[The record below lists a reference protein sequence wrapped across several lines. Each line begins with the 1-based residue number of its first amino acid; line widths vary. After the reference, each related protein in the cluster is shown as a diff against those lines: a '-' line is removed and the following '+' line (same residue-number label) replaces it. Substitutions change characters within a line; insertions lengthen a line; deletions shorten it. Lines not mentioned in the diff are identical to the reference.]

1 VSLGGLTGTLKV
13 FEGWSNNMA
22 IKPKF
27 LIVWIIAA
35 IVAAFLARHFLGC
48 LTSSLEN
55 FIACD
60 TSFTVTLGKFA
71 AAFFTLRHS

>member
-1 VSLGGLTGTLKV
+1 
-13 FEGWSNNMA
+13 MA
-22 IKPKF
+22 IKQKF

-35 IVAAFLARHFLGC
+35 IAAAFLARHFLGC

-60 TSFTVTLGKFA
+60 FGSTAILGKFA
-71 AAFFTLRHS
+71 AAFATLWHS

>member
-1 VSLGGLTGTLKV
+1 
-13 FEGWSNNMA
+13 MA
-22 IKPKF
+22 IKQKF

-48 LTSSLEN
+48 LTSSLEH

-60 TSFTVTLGKFA
+60 IGSTAILGKFA
-71 AAFFTLRHS
+71 EAFFTLRHS